1 MMLHIQQTWLMLIS
15 IQSCLLSTS
24 VLSMQW
30 QLQTTKMD
38 TKEYSFVD
46 GLLM

>member
-1 MMLHIQQTWLMLIS
+1 MMLHIQQTWLTLIS
-15 IQSCLLSTS
+15 IQSCLLSIS
-24 VLSMQW
+24 ALSMQW

-38 TKEYSFVD
+38 MKEYSFVD